1 MNIDRVADW
10 QEFSKHMEEYIRDQT
25 VEKYG
30 IDKSELNGFDLMAIT
45 SSPIICV
52 WHTLKYSLRIW
63 NNHMKEKDIE
73 KIAHYACLSWCF
85 SKGKIIKNDRG
96 DTG

>member
-25 VEKYG
+25 VQKYG
-30 IDKSELNGFDLMAIT
+30 IDKSEQNGFDLMAIT
-45 SSPIICV
+45 HSPIICV

-85 SKGKIIKNDRG
+85 SKGGIIKNDRG

>member
-25 VEKYG
+25 VQKYG
-30 IDKSELNGFDLMAIT
+30 IDHSELNGFDLMAIT
-45 SSPIICV
+45 RSPIICV

-96 DTG
+96 DTA

>member
-25 VEKYG
+25 VQKYG
-30 IDKSELNGFDLMAIT
+30 IDQSESNGFDLMAIT
-45 SSPIICV
+45 HSPIICV
-52 WHTLKYSLRIW
+52 WQVLKYSLRIW

-73 KIAHYACLSWCF
+73 KIAHYACLGWCF
-85 SKGKIIKNDRG
+85 SKGEIIKNDRG
-96 DTG
+96 EAK

>member
-25 VEKYG
+25 VQKYG
-30 IDKSELNGFDLMAIT
+30 IDKSEQNGFDLMAIT
-45 SSPIICV
+45 HSPIICV
-52 WHTLKYSLRIW
+52 WQVLKYSLRIW

-73 KIAHYACLSWCF
+73 KIAHYASLAWVF
-85 SKGKIIKNDRG
+85 SNDKIIRNDRG
-96 DTG
+96 EAG